1 MFCITA
7 RRICDL
13 KSFCQSEVLRRWES
27 FCGFL
32 RSFFLKSPLK
42 QGLERSFNSLRKT
55 KEKARQCRAFCVY
68 YMLGLPPQTRT
79 QRTFRE
85 KSFGISKAFAK
96 VKWYVRREILLPT
109 FLIRKVGGTP
119 FSERKVC
126 YSVFMEYPMPRI
138 VDMIFMPNFSSSFS
152 LRYLI

>member
-1 MFCITA
+1 MAIPTVYEKKHGDAVLFFVSIECWGF
-7 RRICDL
+7 RR
-13 KSFCQSEVLRRWES
+13 E
-27 FCGFL
+27 
-32 RSFFLKSPLK
+32 
-42 QGLERSFNSLRKT
+42 
-55 KEKARQCRAFCVY
+55 
-68 YMLGLPPQTRT
+68 TRT

-119 FSERKVC
+119 FSEKKVC

-138 VDMIFMPNFSSSFS
+138 VDMIFIPNFSSSFS
-152 LRYLI
+152 LKYLI